1 MTQKEK
7 EDQFVEM
14 IQRHERLI
22 LKVCAMYTNATRSE
36 LRDLYQDAV
45 VVLWESYGTFKGQSK
60 PSTWIYAVTR
70 YTMLNQMR
78 KHRLETERQQDCEV
92 ENIAQDDSVDRML
105 EEVREAVAMLP
116 PDERDIFIMWMEG
129 FKTGEIA
136 EVMSMTYGNV
146 AIKLTRIKMKLRK
159 MLNPK
164 KEDEL

>member
-1 MTQKEK
+1 MTDKEK
-7 EDQFVEM
+7 ENEFVAM
-14 IQRHERLI
+14 IKQHERLI
-22 LKVCAMYTNATRSE
+22 LKVCAMYSDGRRWE

-45 VVLWESYGTFKGQSK
+45 CALWESYGSFKGDSK

-78 KHRLETERQQDCEV
+78 KRRVEFERQEDSDV
-92 ENIAQDDSVDRML
+92 EQLAQDDSVDRML
-105 EEVREAVAMLP
+105 EEVREAVALLP
-116 PDERDIFIMWMEG
+116 ADERDIFIMWMEG

-159 MLNPK
+159 MVNGDIQK
-164 KEDEL
+164 TR